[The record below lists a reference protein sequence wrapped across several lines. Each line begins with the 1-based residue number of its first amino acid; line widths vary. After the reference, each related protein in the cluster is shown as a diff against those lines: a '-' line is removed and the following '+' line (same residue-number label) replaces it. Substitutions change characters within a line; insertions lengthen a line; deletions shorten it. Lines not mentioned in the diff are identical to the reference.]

1 MKYLNW
7 VQLIL
12 GICVFVSPW
21 ILGFSDI
28 TTALWSNIIIGVLI
42 VIFSLWEIFG
52 TKTSSTAQEIQEPQA
67 SSQPQQDIDN

>member
-12 GICVFVSPW
+12 GVWVFVSPW

-28 TTALWSNIIIGVLI
+28 TTALWSNIIAGALI

-52 TKTSSTAQEIQEPQA
+52 SKSASIINETSPSA
-67 SSQPQQDIDN
+67 SSQTPPVSPTE